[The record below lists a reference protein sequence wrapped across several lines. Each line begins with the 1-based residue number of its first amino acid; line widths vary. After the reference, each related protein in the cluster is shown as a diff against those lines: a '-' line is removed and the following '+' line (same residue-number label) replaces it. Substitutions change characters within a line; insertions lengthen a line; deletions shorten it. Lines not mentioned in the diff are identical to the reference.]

1 MVDDGIDDFA
11 RNSLASI
18 GVVNGVDE
26 IGDKQYDKNAA
37 DDLFRSNF
45 ELGEGVMKTRINN
58 VDNKQPAKS
67 EAKNAK
73 EADAAVEVK

>member
-37 DDLFRSNF
+37 DDLFRPNIEF
-45 ELGEGVMKTRINN
+45 GEGIVKTRINN
-58 VDNKQPAKS
+58 VDDKQPAES
-67 EAKNAK
+67 EAKNA
-73 EADAAVEVK
+73 EETDAAMEVK

>member
-1 MVDDGIDDFA
+1 MIDDGIDDFA